1 MALLEVQGLE
11 VSLQTDSTTARTIE
25 GIDFTVER
33 GEVFGVVGES
43 GCGKSM
49 TALALMRLLPRNC
62 RITAGSVRLNGVEL
76 TTQSVEGMRAMRG
89 GEIGMIFQDSLS
101 GLNPVIR
108 IGAQIAE
115 SLKLH
120 QGMDRRAARRRVLEL
135 FSLVGI
141 SDGERR
147 IDQYPHELSGGMRQR
162 VMIAMALAC
171 NPGLLIADEPT
182 TALDVTIQAQILSLL
197 GDLREEFEMGIVFIT
212 HDLGVIAQFAERV
225 AVMYAGRIVEQASV
239 TDLFERPAHPYT
251 RALLS
256 SIPGVAGERE
266 RLADIPGTVPPVTE
280 FPDGCRFVERC
291 AFAREGCREMP
302 GDFRVDLGDGH
313 QVACIRHDQ
322 LPDEPSPP
330 ATN

>member
-1 MALLEVQGLE
+1 MALLEVKDLE
-11 VSLQTDSTTARTIE
+11 VSLDTDSVTARTIE
-25 GIDFTVER
+25 NVSFSVER

-49 TALALMRLLPRNC
+49 TALALMRLLPRSC
-62 RITAGSVRLNGVEL
+62 RISSGSVYLNGAEL
-76 TTQSVEGMRAMRG
+76 TSKTLEDMREVRG

-108 IGAQIAE
+108 IGDQIAE

-120 QGMDRRAARRRVLEL
+120 QKLNKRAARNRVLEL
-135 FSLVGI
+135 FNLVGI
-141 SDGERR
+141 SDAERR

-171 NPGLLIADEPT
+171 NPSLLIADEPT

-197 GDLREEFEMGIVFIT
+197 GKLRDEFRMGIVFIT

-225 AVMYAGRIVEQASV
+225 AVMYAGRIVEEAGV

-251 RALLS
+251 RALLA
-256 SIPGVAGERE
+256 SIPGISGETE
-266 RLADIPGTVPPVTE
+266 RLADIPGTVPPVTD
-280 FPDGCRFVERC
+280 FPEGCRFAERC
-291 AFAREGCREMP
+291 AFAQEKCRGMP
-302 GDFRVDLGDGH
+302 GDFMIDLDGGH
-313 QVACIRHDQ
+313 KVACIRHEE
-322 LPDEPSPP
+322 LPNS
-330 ATN
+330 